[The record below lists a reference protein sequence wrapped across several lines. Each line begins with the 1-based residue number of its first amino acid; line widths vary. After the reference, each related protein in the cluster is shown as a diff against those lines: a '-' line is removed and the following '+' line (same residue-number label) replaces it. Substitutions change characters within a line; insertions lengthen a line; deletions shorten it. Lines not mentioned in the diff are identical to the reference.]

1 MVTALRYTQENCCLH
16 DAIICFDATAA
27 LYTVSTEVPPA
38 LCSGHY
44 CTTSSPLSTKH
55 THMHSQHYLL
65 LQLLLPLLL
74 IILTTTTG
82 VRQVVGS
89 DLPEA
94 DVQAMLYEVDPT
106 AAASAAAAGRTF
118 CVYYDMFVQFW
129 RDQLNQRY
137 GKSGSSIFDK
147 VTRRAVTSRHL

>member
-1 MVTALRYTQENCCLH
+1 
-16 DAIICFDATAA
+16 
-27 LYTVSTEVPPA
+27 
-38 LCSGHY
+38 
-44 CTTSSPLSTKH
+44 
-55 THMHSQHYLL
+55 
-65 LQLLLPLLL
+65 
-74 IILTTTTG
+74 
-82 VRQVVGS
+82 VGS
-89 DLPEA
+89 DLPDT

-147 VTRRAVTSRHL
+147 VTRRSVTRHSILCVSESSWCAFCCDCSLVAMKAFMYA

>member
-1 MVTALRYTQENCCLH
+1 
-16 DAIICFDATAA
+16 
-27 LYTVSTEVPPA
+27 
-38 LCSGHY
+38 
-44 CTTSSPLSTKH
+44 
-55 THMHSQHYLL
+55 
-65 LQLLLPLLL
+65 
-74 IILTTTTG
+74 
-82 VRQVVGS
+82 VGS

-147 VTRRAVTSRHL
+147 VSSDAPQHLLSTFVLFYQAVSVPCSDAIIVMQKVVMFAVCGV